1 MKKIVF
7 FASTFFIKSRQLYL
21 ANVPTRENIA
31 DADFVDSFVK
41 FTYHVEQLLLA
52 SSSVTAV
59 PFGLVN
65 SSFK

>member
-1 MKKIVF
+1 MKNHCFSQVL
-7 FASTFFIKSRQLYL
+7 FFIKSRQLYL